1 MASIPVPDPASGS
14 PAASPA
20 CAVVDIGSNTIKLLV
35 ARRTPDGTLVSAAYR
50 TIEARI
56 GSGIGRPGASLGEE
70 GMARAGDAIAAL
82 LQDAAVHHP
91 ARTAL
96 VATSAVR
103 DAANGAAFAERIRAR
118 TGHAVR
124 ILSGDDEA
132 SLIGRGLTCD
142 PALSSLQDFYLFDL
156 GGGSLECLSFRARRP
171 SQALSLRLGCVRL
184 TDAFVTDP
192 SVPIPPSAL
201 AAIRTHVGETL
212 ARSGFS
218 LSLPAAS
225 PAVATGGT
233 VSTVRAILGAREG
246 RTLEET
252 SPVIPVCAL
261 RALLAET
268 AALGLEA
275 RRRIP
280 GLPPGRADVF
290 PCALQTLLTVAVG
303 GRFTALHHSLFNLRW
318 GVAEELLSA

>member
-1 MASIPVPDPASGS
+1 MASLPVTDPTGGS
-14 PAASPA
+14 QADNPA

-35 ARRTPDGTLVSAAYR
+35 ARRTPDGSLVSLAYR

-82 LQDAAVHHP
+82 LHDAAAHHP
-91 ARTAL
+91 TRTAL

-103 DAANGAAFAERIRAR
+103 DAANGAGFAARVLAR

-124 ILSGDDEA
+124 ILSGDEEA
-132 SLIGRGLTCD
+132 GLIGRGLTCD
-142 PALSSLQDFYLFDL
+142 PALRSLQDFYLFDL

-171 SQALSLRLGCVRL
+171 AQALSLRLGCVRL

-192 SVPIPPSAL
+192 SLPIPASAL

-218 LSLPAAS
+218 LSLPAGS
-225 PAVATGGT
+225 PAIATGGT
-233 VSTVRAILGAREG
+233 VSTVRAILGERDG
-246 RTLEET
+246 RTLEQT
-252 SPVIPVCAL
+252 SPVIPVGAL

-268 AALGLEA
+268 SALGLA
-275 RRRIP
+275 GRRLIP

-303 GRFTALHHSLFNLRW
+303 GRFSALHHSLFNLRW